1 MSEFNHPSA
10 TITGGVKITE
20 PVNEPVKEYRPGS
33 EEAVSL
39 EAEIARVGAEVRE
52 LPHVVNGE
60 RLPITV
66 PVPVTAPHDHAHV
79 LGHYS
84 AVEDGVVDAA
94 IQAALDARIDW
105 SRTPWWD
112 RAAVLLRAAELVA
125 GKYRDELNATTM
137 LGQSKTFHQAEI
149 DSACETA
156 DFFRYNAHFAQQIY
170 QTQPPSPA
178 GEFNFLD
185 HKGLEGFVLSVTP
198 FNFTAI
204 GANLS
209 TTPALMG
216 NTVVWKPSEKAALS
230 AQVLMKVF
238 TEAGFPPGVINLV
251 HGSGAAVTDR
261 ALQHEQ
267 FAGLAFTGSTAI
279 FRQLWKKTAANIE
292 NYRSYPRIV
301 GETGGK
307 NAIVVHA
314 SADPDALLVA
324 LVRGAFEFQ
333 GQKCSAASRAY
344 IPRSLWSTLQS
355 RLGETIGQITVGD
368 PTQHDTFMGAVID
381 ENSANRLG
389 AAIDQAKNLP
399 GHKIITG
406 GSVSTDTGWFVEP
419 TVILA
424 EDPDSFLMQKEF
436 FGPLLAVHVYDDSD
450 WETILKVADATSE
463 YALTCSIFATDRRA
477 IGAALAVLREAA
489 GMTYVNDKPTG
500 ALIGRQAF
508 GGGRGSGTNDK
519 AGSPLA
525 LQRFVN
531 ARFIKENLNP
541 LHDWTYPYMG
551 Q

>member
-1 MSEFNHPSA
+1 MSSFNSSA
-10 TITGGVKITE
+10 IVTGGLTITE
-20 PVNEPVKEYRPGS
+20 PVNEPVRDYRPGS
-33 EEAVSL
+33 AEAATL
-39 EAEIARVGAEVRE
+39 EAELARVGSEVRE
-52 LPHVVNGE
+52 LPHVINGAA
-60 RLPITV
+60 LPITD
-66 PVPVTAPHDHAHV
+66 PISVTAPHDHGHV

-84 AVEDGVVDAA
+84 AVDGGVVDAA
-94 IQAALDARIDW
+94 IEAALTARADW

-112 RAAVLLRAAELVA
+112 RAAVLLRAAELVS

-156 DFFRYNAHFAQQIY
+156 DFFRYNAAFAGQIY

-209 TTPALMG
+209 TMPALMG
-216 NTVVWKPSEKAALS
+216 STVVWKPSEKAAPS
-230 AQVLMKVF
+230 AQVLMAVF
-238 TEAGFPPGVINLV
+238 EEAGFPPGVINLV
-251 HGSGAAVTDR
+251 HGSGETVADR

-267 FAGLAFTGSTAI
+267 FAGMAFTGSTAI

-292 NYRSYPRIV
+292 RYRSYPRIV

-307 NAIVVHA
+307 NAVVVHP
-314 SADPDALLVA
+314 SADRDAVLVA

-344 IPRSLWSTLQS
+344 LPRSAWDALEP
-355 RLGETIGQITVGD
+355 RLVETIAQIKVGD
-368 PTQHDTFMGAVID
+368 PTEHETFMGAVID
-381 ENSANRLG
+381 QSAANRLG
-389 AAIDQAKNLP
+389 TAIDQAKNLP
-399 GHKIITG
+399 GHKIIAG
-406 GSVSTDTGWFVEP
+406 GSVDTEKGWFVEP
-419 TVILA
+419 TVIVTD
-424 EDPDSFLMQKEF
+424 DPGSFLLKKEF
-436 FGPLLAVHVYDDSD
+436 FGPLLAVHVYDDAD
-450 WETILKVADATSE
+450 WEHILTVIDGTSE

-477 IGAALAVLREAA
+477 VGSALAVLREAA

-500 ALIGRQAF
+500 ALIGRQSF

-519 AGSPLA
+519 AGSPML

-531 ARFIKENLNP
+531 ARYVKENLNP
-541 LHDWTYPYMG
+541 PHTWTYPYMG